1 MAKRQTN
8 MVCGLREVSRAL
20 RLGIC
25 LRLYVALDADAY
37 VVRKPLELALKNDIT
52 IIEISDM
59 KELGKIAGIDTKAA
73 LAAEI
78 KIHE

>member
-1 MAKRQTN
+1 MTKQQPS

-20 RLGIC
+20 RLGRC
-25 LRLYVALDADAY
+25 LRLFVALDADAY
-37 VVRKPLELALKNDIT
+37 VLRKPLELALKNDVT

-59 KELGKIAGIDTKAA
+59 KELGRIAGIDTKAA

-78 KIHE
+78 KIQE